1 MNIAKSLQ
9 PAEDHQALFSDLRFK
24 PQLVQNVLQ
33 EHKESQKR
41 MQHLSER
48 KLGPGLKIF
57 LWGLRLYVVF
67 MVGIVVIN
75 VCQSIH

>member
-1 MNIAKSLQ
+1 VNDVRSLQ
-9 PAEDHQALFSDLRFK
+9 TAEAHKARLSELRHS
-24 PQLVQNVLQ
+24 PHLVKNILQ
-33 EHKESQKR
+33 EHKETQKR

-67 MVGIVVIN
+67 MVIVVAIN
-75 VCQSIH
+75 VSQSIH